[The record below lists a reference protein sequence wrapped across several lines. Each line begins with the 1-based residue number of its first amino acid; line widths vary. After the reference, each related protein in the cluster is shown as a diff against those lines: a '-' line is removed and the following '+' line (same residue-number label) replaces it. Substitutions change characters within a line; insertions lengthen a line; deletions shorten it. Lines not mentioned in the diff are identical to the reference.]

1 MLDQS
6 LRGGRV
12 AEWHK
17 SEEETIGFGDDVCTV
32 VIDDFAVLRRTARAT
47 LLSSS
52 KKDRLVSDL
61 ESRTGRVEV
70 AVKLTAS
77 ESGIL
82 RQILKQR
89 NDVVT
94 VGETLALVATDVG
107 DSVDAPGN
115 FDTAPLMRVVGN
127 MISQGKDL

>member
-1 MLDQS
+1 
-6 LRGGRV
+6 
-12 AEWHK
+12 
-17 SEEETIGFGDDVCTV
+17 
-32 VIDDFAVLRRTARAT
+32 
-47 LLSSS
+47 
-52 KKDRLVSDL
+52 
-61 ESRTGRVEV
+61 VEV

-94 VGETLALVATDVG
+94 VGEILALVATDVG